1 MTGLLAPEVLRTLQ
15 QQLLVAVLT
24 QTPLPGQSEALRF
37 PDLAM
42 ILERPEKIVSRENL
56 SGEPDPGILVTF
68 LTADEL
74 QELARREGQ
83 VPALQFREAELLDD
97 RIRLALELR
106 VWFADVEPLPL
117 GAVIATFA
125 ETSDAGWRVIDQP
138 AALGY

>member
-1 MTGLLAPEVLRTLQ
+1 LVTPEILRTLQ

-24 QTPLPGQSEALRF
+24 QTPLPGQSEVLRF

-56 SGEPDPGILVTF
+56 VGEPDPGVPVTF
-68 LTADEL
+68 LAADEL
-74 QELARREGQ
+74 RELARREGQ
-83 VPALQFREAELLDD
+83 VPALQFRELEKLDD

-106 VWFADVEPLPL
+106 VWFGDVEPLPL

-125 ETSDAGWRVIDQP
+125 ETQDAGWRVVDQP